1 MRKLAI
7 CFRIYWDL
15 QLSENAYALL
25 RTHLFSPF
33 VSLLREKALRC
44 CQKGSSVRPMKVVLE
59 ETEKF
64 LRESFQPFLAL
75 NEPATAQTLDISP
88 FNFTAL
94 L

>member
-1 MRKLAI
+1 
-7 CFRIYWDL
+7 
-15 QLSENAYALL
+15 
-25 RTHLFSPF
+25 
-33 VSLLREKALRC
+33 
-44 CQKGSSVRPMKVVLE
+44 MKVVLE